1 MLIKQRIKAPG
12 NKLLVA
18 DLHHIF
24 NAAIILLMYRI
35 SFVNAR
41 TKDPVY
47 LNFAKEVFEEETKSG
62 SEYAKDCLAVLV
74 DMDSM
79 VEGLREIIHW
89 SEWTPPGRQNE
100 AWSSSTSPSAVS
112 GSWSGQAPTGPT
124 EQGSEED
131 SDLKQRLQRLMSW
144 QDNNPWQE
152 EVEHVYNQHAVSAPA

>member
-41 TKDPVY
+41 TRDSVY
-47 LNFAKEVFEEETKSG
+47 LNFAKEVFEDEAKSG
-62 SEYAKDCLAVLV
+62 SEYGKDCLAVLV

-79 VEGLREIIHW
+79 VEGLREIIHYPDWKPPRRQFETW
-89 SEWTPPGRQNE
+89 SN
-100 AWSSSTSPSAVS
+100 STSTGAVA

-124 EQGSEED
+124 ELKIEGD
-131 SDLKQRLQRLMSW
+131 SDMQRRLEERLMSW
-144 QDNNPWQE
+144 RRNDPW
-152 EVEHVYNQHAVSAPA
+152 VEAAVL

>member
-41 TKDPVY
+41 TRDTVY
-47 LNFAKEVFEEETKSG
+47 LNFAKEVFEEEARSG
-62 SEYAKDCLAVLV
+62 SEYGKDCLAVLV

-79 VEGLREIIHW
+79 VEGLREIIHLR
-89 SEWTPPGRQNE
+89 EWTPGRQCETWANL
-100 AWSSSTSPSAVS
+100 TSPSAFT
-112 GSWSGQAPTGPT
+112 GSWSGQKREP
-124 EQGSEED
+124 GSEED
-131 SDLKQRLQRLMSW
+131 LDYQQRRERLMTW
-144 QDNNPWQE
+144 RANDPWE
-152 EVEHVYNQHAVSAPA
+152 PDEPEYGHHIIPVPA